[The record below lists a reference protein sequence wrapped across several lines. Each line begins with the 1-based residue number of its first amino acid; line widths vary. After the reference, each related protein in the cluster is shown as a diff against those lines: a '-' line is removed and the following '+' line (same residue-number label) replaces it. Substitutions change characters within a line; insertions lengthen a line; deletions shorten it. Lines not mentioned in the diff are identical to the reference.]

1 MEEEE
6 EKERREEGRE
16 EERRRGRRRGRKGE
30 EVKRRRRRMLICN
43 VTMATTGWVP
53 VVAWLW
59 LCEKLLGWENSS
71 MELETS
77 ELKRDVW
84 LS

>member
-1 MEEEE
+1 MTLATA
-6 EKERREEGRE
+6 GR
-16 EERRRGRRRGRKGE
+16 
-30 EVKRRRRRMLICN
+30 
-43 VTMATTGWVP
+43 VP
-53 VVAWLW
+53 AVVWLW
-59 LCEKLLGWENSS
+59 LWELLGCEKLLGWENSS